1 MTGPSLSNAPE
12 SVAGSPLS
20 DERALERQFRSHF
33 SSLSEEA
40 RGHLGEAAAMAA
52 PRVVESAFRVA
63 WDERATITSESDL
76 DAFLHDAV
84 RRCAAR
90 ELSRR
95 AAAHHLTRSGTS
107 GAHHDTHVP
116 NADESWAHLQRMIH
130 PEMAR
135 AEAQAHAEQLRH
147 HAAEHVGDLSK
158 PTSWKVPII
167 IGVVGGAIVLGA
179 MWYVTSLG
187 EEGAITRALAST
199 EARSLTAENGKT
211 GTLTLDDQTQV
222 TLAPGSKLTIP
233 QRFPAEIRA
242 VRVDGAAKFVVGQG
256 QEKPFEV
263 RAGNASIVA
272 TGTTLVIR
280 SYPNDYMVT
289 AHVSDGQATVK
300 ALNAKAEPRAV
311 SSGSTVVVDTS
322 GTVRDANPAEL
333 ALGTNWTNRRVTIT
347 NKQLRDVVQE
357 MNRFYGLDIK
367 VPEMKALDRMASVD
381 ASLDSMRVAI
391 TQVESSADVVYGYEG
406 STAVFRTKEA
416 AEAKGDKAAA
426 KPKR

>member
-1 MTGPSLSNAPE
+1 MTGPSLSNAPDT
-12 SVAGSPLS
+12 VAGSPLS
-20 DERALERQFRSHF
+20 DENALERQFRSHF
-33 SSLSEEA
+33 SALSGEA
-40 RGHLGEAAAMAA
+40 TGHLGEAAASAA

-63 WDERATITSESDL
+63 WDERANITSAAELES
-76 DAFLHDAV
+76 FLHDAV

-95 AAAHHLTRSGTS
+95 AAAHHLTRTGGG

-116 NADESWAHLQRMIH
+116 NVDESWAHLQRMIH

-187 EEGAITRALAST
+187 EEGAVTRALGSS
-199 EARSLTAENGKT
+199 EARSLTADNGKT
-211 GTLTLDDQTQV
+211 GSLTLDDQTQV

-242 VRVDGAAKFVVGQG
+242 VRVDGAAKFVVAQG

-280 SYPNDYMVT
+280 SYPNDQAVT
-289 AHVSDGQATVK
+289 AQVSDGQATVR
-300 ALNAKAEPRAV
+300 ALNSDAEPRTLAA
-311 SSGSTVVVDTS
+311 GNTVVIDTS
-322 GTVRDANPAEL
+322 GTIREASPAEL

-347 NKQLRDVVQE
+347 NRQLRDVVQE
-357 MNRFYGLDIK
+357 LNRFYGLDIK

-381 ASLDSMRVAI
+381 APLDSMRVAI
-391 TQVESSADVVYGYEG
+391 AQVETSADVTFGYEG
-406 STAVFRTKEA
+406 SVAVFRTK
-416 AEAKGDKAAA
+416 DA
-426 KPKR
+426 KPAETKPTR

>member
-1 MTGPSLSNAPE
+1 MTGPSLSNAPDT
-12 SVAGSPLS
+12 VAGSPLS
-20 DERALERQFRSHF
+20 DENALERQFRSHF
-33 SSLSEEA
+33 SALSEEA
-40 RGHLGEAAAMAA
+40 KGHLGEAAASAA

-63 WDERATITSESDL
+63 WDERANIMSAVELES
-76 DAFLHDAV
+76 FLHDAL

-95 AAAHHLTRSGTS
+95 AAAHHLTRAGGS
-107 GAHHDTHVP
+107 GAHHDTHV
-116 NADESWAHLQRMIH
+116 ASVDESWTHLQRMIH

-135 AEAQAHAEQLRH
+135 AEAQAHAEHLRH

-187 EEGAITRALAST
+187 EEGAVTRALGSS
-199 EARSLTAENGKT
+199 EARSLTADNGKT
-211 GTLTLDDQTQV
+211 GTLTLDDQTKV

-233 QRFPAEIRA
+233 QQFPAELRA
-242 VRVDGAAKFVVGQG
+242 VRVDGAAKFVVAPG

-272 TGTTLVIR
+272 TGTTLIIR
-280 SYPNDYMVT
+280 SYPNDNAVT
-289 AHVSDGQATVK
+289 AQVSEGQATVR
-300 ALNAKAEPRAV
+300 ALNSDGEPRTLAA
-311 SSGSTVVVDTS
+311 GNTVVVDTT
-322 GTVRDANPAEL
+322 GTIRDASPAEL

-357 MNRFYGLDIK
+357 VNRFYGLDIK

-381 ASLDSMRVAI
+381 APFDSMRVAI
-391 TQVESSADVVYGYEG
+391 AQVETSANVTFGYEG
-406 STAVFRTKEA
+406 SVAVFRA
-416 AEAKGDKAAA
+416 NEAKPGKT
-426 KPKR
+426 KPTR